1 MFWKYAANLKQT
13 SLGGCFCIFLI
24 SHPSFVQ
31 AFDIF
36 IILTFKYFDLF
47 YKFKAFSNL
56 QYVCKAIKLS
66 KSPKFNIIVEALFCM
81 FGLGQKVTFRSFQ
94 IWWVFQ
100 EKVIF
105 WAKIGIFW
113 KTWIIANDVRVKE
126 KFSDNLGHNIV
137 EL

>member
-1 MFWKYAANLKQT
+1 MAASAFFWY
-13 SLGGCFCIFLI
+13 LI
-24 SHPSFVQ
+24 PVSFRLLI
-31 AFDIF
+31 IF

-56 QYVCKAIKLS
+56 QYVCKAIKFNVKIVLPQW
-66 KSPKFNIIVEALFCM
+66 PKFNVIVEALFCM

-113 KTWIIANDVRVKE
+113 KTWIIANDARVKE

>member
-24 SHPSFVQ
+24 SHLSFVQ